1 MHVQVHVSICDN
13 FALLCAFRSSLATST
28 VRVRGGKVAWS
39 VVTLMVSAAR
49 CSFPYYNQPAT
60 FDGRQIRVQQMCVD
74 YGRAVWR
81 LCDNFKPMIN
91 LLVTQALSTSDCMCL
106 TIPILTYVSTTQ
118 CLLNLNS
125 LWQQKYSGLQ

>member
-1 MHVQVHVSICDN
+1 MCLN
-13 FALLCAFRSSLATST
+13 YGRMA
-28 VRVRGGKVAWS
+28 
-39 VVTLMVSAAR
+39 VVTL
-49 CSFPYYNQPAT
+49 
-60 FDGRQIRVQQMCVD
+60 
-74 YGRAVWR
+74 
-81 LCDNFKPMIN
+81 CDNVKPMIN